1 MQAIFIDGT
10 DRIKIE
16 TTPTGYQQTIYR
28 LDLNLGMWK
37 EVHSTNFK
45 SFNLML
51 LNLVAGELAT
61 AEDTLEAQIN
71 KFIELAEQF
80 KNERIRLQSEE

>member
-28 LDLNLGMWK
+28 LDLNLGMWH

-61 AEDTLEAQIN
+61 AEDTLEAQID

>member
-16 TTPTGYQQTIYR
+16 VTPTGYQQTIYR

>member
-37 EVHSTNFK
+37 EVHSTEFK
-45 SFNLML
+45 SPNLML
-51 LNLVAGELAT
+51 LSLTAGELAT